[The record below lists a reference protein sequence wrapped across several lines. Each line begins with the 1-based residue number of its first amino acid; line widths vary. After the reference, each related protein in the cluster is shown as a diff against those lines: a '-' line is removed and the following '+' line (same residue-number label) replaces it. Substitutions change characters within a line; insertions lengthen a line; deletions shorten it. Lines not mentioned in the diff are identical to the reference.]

1 MQGLHKA
8 VLKKW
13 AFVGLALFT
22 VTAHAALFDDK
33 EARKKILEVE
43 AKSNSNDDAHQAAIN
58 DIKKRLIALEAV
70 LQSGGLVEMQN
81 QIESLKQE
89 VAQLKGDLEVAN
101 HALEQSQQ
109 RQKELYTDTDT
120 RLRKIESAA
129 PAVPVAVV
137 PPVSTVPAIDEK
149 ETKAF
154 ADAEAIAKT
163 TKHKDAFAAYD
174 QFLKDFPNS
183 KMVPDALYGMG
194 YSQFALKNYKSSIA
208 TQQKL
213 IDAHPESPKVPD
225 AMYNM
230 ANSQIQLNQFTN
242 AKVTL
247 RDLVAKFPDATVTP
261 NAQKRLKTLE
271 SIK

>member
-1 MQGLHKA
+1 MQGLKKIA
-8 VLKKW
+8 VM
-13 AFVGLALFT
+13 GLALYA
-22 VTAHAALFDDK
+22 VSAHAALFDDK

-43 AKSNSNDDAHQAAIN
+43 AKSNANDDAHQAAIN
-58 DIKKRLIALEAV
+58 DIKKRLIALESV

-101 HALEQSQQ
+101 HQLELSQQ

-120 RLRKIESAA
+120 RLRKIESG
-129 PAVPVAVV
+129 VPVANATQNTT
-137 PPVSTVPAIDEK
+137 PSTAPVAVDDK
-149 ETKAF
+149 EVKAF
-154 ADAEAIAKT
+154 AEAEALSKGV
-163 TKHKDAFAAYD
+163 KHKDAFAAFD
-174 QFLKDFPNS
+174 QFLKDYPNS
-183 KMVPDALYGMG
+183 KLVPDALYGMG

-213 IDAHPESPKVPD
+213 LDLHPESPKVPD

-230 ANSQIQLNQFTN
+230 ANSQIQLSQFTN
-242 AKVTL
+242 AKSTL
-247 RDLVAKFPDATVTP
+247 RDLVAKFPDAAVTP

>member
-1 MQGLHKA
+1 MQGLNQFG
-8 VLKKW
+8 LKKC
-13 AFVGLALFT
+13 AFVVMALYA

-43 AKSNSNDDAHQAAIN
+43 AKSNSNDDVHQAAIN
-58 DIKKRLIALEAV
+58 DLKKRLIALEAV
-70 LQSGGLVEMQN
+70 LQSGGLVDMQN
-81 QIESLKQE
+81 QIEALKQE

-120 RLRKIESAA
+120 RLRKIESAPA
-129 PAVPVAVV
+129 PTPVTAAPPPPAV
-137 PPVSTVPAIDEK
+137 DEK

-154 ADAEAIAKT
+154 AEAEAIAKT
-163 TKHKDAFAAYD
+163 AKHKEAFAAFD
-174 QFLKDFPNS
+174 QFLRDFPNS

-213 IDAHPESPKVPD
+213 LDGHPESPKVPD

-242 AKVTL
+242 AKATL
-247 RDLVAKFPDATVTP
+247 RALVAKYPDAAVTP